1 MINSL
6 RGFIMELIPQ
16 WRLWYK
22 RWSTWLLASAGAL
35 SGLMTFMPSVQEFI
49 DPETYKI
56 IMLGLSAA
64 TFIALQIKQQSV
76 SGPSS

>member
-1 MINSL
+1 
-6 RGFIMELIPQ
+6 MELIPQ
-16 WRLWYK
+16 WRAWYK